1 MTFDRWQPAV
11 IAHLARS
18 KAQMYSW
25 PSALDMALAAHPA
38 PREHTRVRGEAQLS
52 LVPDAEDGPLDYDEI
67 GMVEFFLTCC
77 KHAYMDMVGEP
88 GSGDGPARR
97 WFRMTLTDEVDET
110 MPARAGRNRRAA

>member
-18 KAQMYSW
+18 KAQMYTW

-38 PREHTRVRGEAQLS
+38 PREHARVRGEAQLS
-52 LVPDAEDGPLDYDEI
+52 LVPDASDGPADVDEI

-77 KHAYMDMVGEP
+77 KHAYMDMVGP
-88 GSGDGPARR
+88 VGSGDGPSLR
-97 WFRMTLTDEVDET
+97 WFRLTLTGEVDET
-110 MPARAGRNRRAA
+110 APARGRSRRAA